1 MNNDSSNIQKVVRQF
16 SQFISTIYPLKLAI
30 LFGSHA
36 KGIHNEESDI
46 DMLFVFEEKIADD
59 LPNQTLAVARRAEF
73 PLDALVFSTEEF
85 FEALRRPSFVLLDAL
100 TDGQV
105 IFDDG
110 LWKQAKAEL
119 QRILEEY
126 ELVRLNDGWK
136 FNPQKIAY

>member
-1 MNNDSSNIQKVVRQF
+1 
-16 SQFISTIYPLKLAI
+16 
-30 LFGSHA
+30 
-36 KGIHNEESDI
+36 
-46 DMLFVFEEKIADD
+46 MLFVFEEKIADD